1 MLFFVPSRF
10 LLEQKICEKGLVAY
24 VLSHGV
30 VVTLNLAQYSTF
42 VLYSNKI
49 PFPPAAPTPREQSS
63 ADSLLEESQNLGNE
77 SPTEASGSGSPMT
90 GVSVW
95 WSNLNCAEVQN
106 SCLMAAESY
115 QVIKSRCLVRRLLR
129 TWKVIW

>member
-1 MLFFVPSRF
+1 MLFFVPSQF
-10 LLEQKICEKGLVAY
+10 LLEQKICEEGRVAY

-49 PFPPAAPTPREQSS
+49 PFPPAAPTPRAQSS
-63 ADSLLEESQNLGNE
+63 PDPLLEESQNLGNE
-77 SPTEASGSGSPMT
+77 SPTETSGSGSHMT

-95 WSNLNCAEVQN
+95 WSNLNCAEVPN
-106 SCLMAAESY
+106 SCLLAAECY

>member
-1 MLFFVPSRF
+1 MLFFVPSQF
-10 LLEQKICEKGLVAY
+10 LLEQNICEEGRVAY

-30 VVTLNLAQYSTF
+30 VVTLNLSQYSTF

-63 ADSLLEESQNLGNE
+63 PDPLLEESQNLGNE
-77 SPTEASGSGSPMT
+77 SPTETSGSGSHMT

-106 SCLMAAESY
+106 CLLAAECY